1 MQRSPDR
8 LLSLDVFRGATVAA
22 MLLVNNPGS
31 WGAIYAPLAHAEWHG
46 WTPTD
51 LIFPFFLFV
60 VGITTELSRKEPR
73 GIVRRGAIIVLLGL
87 LLNAFPFYWWGK
99 MEGDP
104 SFLDR
109 VLWRF
114 EHLRFMGVLQRIGIV
129 YGVTALIAWKASR
142 RLMMIV
148 AAAILIAYAAILM
161 QGPLAPPEAT
171 IAARVDRAVLGEK
184 HIWSSTKTWD
194 PEGPL
199 STLPAVAT
207 CLLGVLAA
215 PLIRSP
221 KLALYGIAGVIAGL
235 IWDRWLP
242 INKNLW
248 TSSYVLFTAGFACV
262 LLALCVWVID
272 VRQLRGW
279 TRPFVVYGVN
289 PMVAFVGSGMLARIL
304 SITKW
309 QGWSYREWFAPYL
322 EPPKLASLAWGL
334 SFVGLWLAILWV
346 LHRRGIV
353 LKV

>member
-1 MQRSPDR
+1 
-8 LLSLDVFRGATVAA
+8 

-60 VGITTELSRKEPR
+60 VGITTELSRKSAK
-73 GIVRRGAIIVLLGL
+73 GILRRGAIIVLLGL
-87 LLNAFPFYWWGK
+87 ALNAFPFYWWGK
-99 MEGDP
+99 MEGEP
-104 SFLDR
+104 TFVDR
-109 VLWRF
+109 VLYRF

-129 YGVTALIAWKASR
+129 YAITALIAMKATR
-142 RLMMIV
+142 RQMMII

-161 QGPLAPPEAT
+161 QGPFAPPEAT
-171 IAARVDRAVLGEK
+171 IAAKVDRATLGEK

-199 STLPAVAT
+199 STLPAIGT

-215 PLIRSP
+215 PLLRSR
-221 KLALYGIAGVIAGL
+221 KLVLYGIAGIIAGL
-235 IWDRWLP
+235 LWDRWFP

-248 TSSYVLFTAGFACV
+248 TSSYVLFTAGCACV
-262 LLALCVWVID
+262 LLALFVWVID
-272 VRQLRGW
+272 ERNVRGW
-279 TRPFVVYGVN
+279 ARPFVIYGVN
-289 PMVAFVGSGMLARIL
+289 PMVAFVGSGMMARVL

-309 QGWSYREWFAPYL
+309 QSWTYREWFAPFID
-322 EPPKLASLAWGL
+322 PPKLASLSWAL
-334 SFVGLWLAILWV
+334 AFVLLWLGILW
-346 LHRRGIV
+346 LLWRRGIV